1 MSGLFPYW
9 DLIGRMIL
17 TQTILYGLF
26 LNVSICSRFSKIFL
40 RSSQRKELHYLPSAL
55 VGLAAGLVA
64 VTCSACCFD
73 AACSACPFAAASGS
87 GQML

>member
-1 MSGLFPYW
+1 MLAFV
-9 DLIGRMIL
+9 LI
-17 TQTILYGLF
+17 
-26 LNVSICSRFSKIFL
+26 FSNIF
-40 RSSQRKELHYLPSAL
+40 RKFTEVEFHYLPSAL

-87 GQML
+87 GRML

>member
-1 MSGLFPYW
+1 MLAFV
-9 DLIGRMIL
+9 LI
-17 TQTILYGLF
+17 
-26 LNVSICSRFSKIFL
+26 FSNIF
-40 RSSQRKELHYLPSAL
+40 EFHYLPSAL